1 MRAKGCE
8 WAGESKDT
16 VKGWKALDVI
26 FPSRCTNGSHVKK
39 RGKYCTVKSTNTDDA
54 TSHYFSLRQESID
67 LLQVNLGFLSK
78 QYFSHLC
85 HCELPKVN
93 TNSEATS
100 WAEPCLWPLR
110 GFEPIFT
117 WQTQWS
123 VEVKKKEAKWE
134 KVGAVKLNFLI
145 MLGFSGGATDGHL
158 KLCQWSYNNE
168 YVSTKLVCIQRH
180 IYTAAMGLFHKQV
193 FEDRSFGEKG

>member
-1 MRAKGCE
+1 MCWIQRGPLWYCTLCRL
-8 WAGESKDT
+8 SIQSNT
-16 VKGWKALDVI
+16 VLSCHVQVNACKRLWGSRRIKGWKALDVI
-26 FPSRCTNGSHVKK
+26 FPSGCTNGSHVKK
-39 RGKYCTVKSTNTDDA
+39 RGKHCTVKSTNTDDA

-100 WAEPCLWPLR
+100 WAEPCLWPPR

-123 VEVKKKEAKWE
+123 VEVKKKGKMRKSWRCETQLSHYAGLQWR
-134 KVGAVKLNFLI
+134 
-145 MLGFSGGATDGHL
+145 SHRWTL
-158 KLCQWSYNNE
+158 KTLPVE
-168 YVSTKLVCIQRH
+168 L
-180 IYTAAMGLFHKQV
+180 
-193 FEDRSFGEKG
+193 